1 MSFMISNQ
9 VIDRQWEDARRLGI
23 LTKLYR
29 ENIEDWRLLKC
40 ARAFAKQVGGI
51 RNANL
56 VRLLTQIFHWLRTH
70 MSEDYMR
77 AHEGLKHLSQI
88 GKFGIGIWGSASL
101 RGKPLLLYLSLKNGS
116 VPRLILVELYST

>member
-1 MSFMISNQ
+1 MISNQ
-9 VIDRQWEDARRLGI
+9 LMDRLWEDSRRLGI
-23 LTKLYR
+23 LTQLYR

-70 MSEDYMR
+70 MSEDYRR
-77 AHEGLKHLSQI
+77 ARQGLKNMSQI
-88 GKFGIGIWGSASL
+88 GKFRIGIWSSAGLSGELL
-101 RGKPLLLYLSLKNGS
+101 RFYISLKNGS
-116 VPRLILVELYST
+116 APPQILVELYST